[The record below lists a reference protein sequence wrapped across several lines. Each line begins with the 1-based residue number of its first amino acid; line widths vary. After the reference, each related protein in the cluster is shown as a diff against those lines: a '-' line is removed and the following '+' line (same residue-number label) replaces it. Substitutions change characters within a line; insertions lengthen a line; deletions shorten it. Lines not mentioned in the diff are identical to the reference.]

1 MSDRIES
8 YAQAMLSVARFEN
21 RLTDIEDEVF
31 RFARTVESS
40 EELRLALTDP
50 ALPLTRKLAV
60 IEDLLGQRA
69 LQTSVAL
76 VTLIVSAGH
85 AGEMSAIVDRFVEL
99 AAADRSEVVAEV
111 RSAIPLDDD
120 QKTRLATALSS
131 RTGKRVEVKVIVDA
145 SVLGGISA
153 RIGDTVIDGSI
164 RHRLDQLKE
173 TI

>member
-1 MSDRIES
+1 MSDRIEA

-31 RFARTVESS
+31 QFARTVEAS
-40 EELRLALTDP
+40 EELRMALTDP
-50 ALPLTRKLAV
+50 ALPLGRKLGI

-76 VTLIVSAGH
+76 VTLVVTAGR
-85 AGEMSAIVDRFVEL
+85 AGDLSAITDRFVEL
-99 AAADRSEVVAEV
+99 AAAERSEAVAEV

-120 QKTRLATALSS
+120 QKERLAAALAQ
-131 RTGKRVEVKVIVDA
+131 RTGKRIEVKVIVDA
-145 SVLGGISA
+145 SVLGGIST
-153 RIGDTVIDGSI
+153 RIDDTVIDGSI